1 MDVSERHTQDDD
13 DDDDDDDAPDGSVGS
28 LARSLVRSSIPFFSF
43 HVASRFVDIYE
54 RVTKGTNRINE
65 RSLRRVA
72 WARMTTTDPTRV
84 AGEIEGLTIKGMAK
98 DAVRVWFRLVWFR
111 FARARD
117 DRRVYGDPPGEWNE
131 SFKICEMRGA
141 TGNATD

>member
-1 MDVSERHTQDDD
+1 MNGWMDGWMRERHTQ

-28 LARSLVRSSIPFFSF
+28 LARSLVRS
-43 HVASRFVDIYE
+43 FVDIYE

-72 WARMTTTDPTRV
+72 WARMTTTTDPTRV

-98 DAVRVWFRLVWFR
+98 DAVRVWFRFVSF
-111 FARARD
+111 RARV
-117 DRRVYGDPPGEWNE
+117 R
-131 SFKICEMRGA
+131 
-141 TGNATD
+141 